1 MIQSSYAKLRDV
13 FERKIR
19 CWNDTGRNEIRNL
32 KIVSKWWESKE
43 SYPAVVKLFSA
54 NRGLRA
60 RFLKTFG
67 PQPKNSGSSPSPRR
81 HQWHLSAASD
91 GSAAGP
97 TAAGLDARMLGW

>member
-13 FERKIR
+13 LERKIR

-43 SYPAVVKLFSA
+43 SFQAVVKLFSA
-54 NRGLRA
+54 NRRLRA
-60 RFLKTFG
+60 RFLQTFG
-67 PQPKNSGSSPSPRR
+67 PPPKNSGSGPSPR
-81 HQWHLSAASD
+81 QAAASD

-97 TAAGLDARMLGW
+97 TAAGLD